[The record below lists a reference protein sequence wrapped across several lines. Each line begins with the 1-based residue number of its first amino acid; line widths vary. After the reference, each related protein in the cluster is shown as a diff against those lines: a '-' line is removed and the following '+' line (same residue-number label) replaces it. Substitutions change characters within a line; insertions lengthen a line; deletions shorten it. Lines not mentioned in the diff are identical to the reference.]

1 MGELEALRQ
10 VDFNWVVH
18 PDLVWDDELPD
29 APGLHGNICD
39 DIIDAARNLK
49 GARPALGRLLLGP
62 AGAGK
67 THLLAMLRRR
77 ASREGMTFV
86 MADLTDVRDFFETLL
101 LGFVVSLH
109 QPDASGHTQLH
120 SLFVRLIGALSSTV
134 DPQDYVN
141 RLAVQKPEG
150 LSAAIADILRNLQ
163 VRDAIHTAK
172 HRDVVRA
179 TVLLHARNFEVNS
192 VGSTWLQGS
201 QIEDDAK
208 ARFGFSTI
216 RQKPSEIVQGLSW
229 LASLCGPTIIAIDQL
244 DPIIAYN
251 RQAARAERV
260 REEDESVEL
269 AKKILNDL
277 CNGLGGLYSTTLR
290 TVPVVTC
297 LESSFGTLRE
307 FGLQSNLDRFE
318 PPESLPPLGDVATAK
333 AMIQL
338 RLERAYAAQNFNPP
352 HPTWPFAPTF
362 FEGAVGLAPRELLK
376 RCDGHRRAC
385 NGRGRVTELRAFTD
399 SLVEPS
405 GTPETTKWPELD
417 ERFQDLRGRADIPF
431 LLEEGFEDERLAR
444 LLVTAAA
451 CLVKE
456 APPDDAHDVVVDS
469 EFPGRNRIMP
479 LHARIRK
486 IELATGAEQHFCLR
500 AMEKTHAISFQA
512 RLRAAMTSSGIDRKL
527 GFRHLVLFRSN
538 PLPGGEVTA
547 KRLSDFYEKG
557 GVLMAP
563 EPDEIATLWALQQ
576 MSAEAH
582 EAFDGWLIARKPAH
596 NLRMLRSVRLNGAAG
611 LEAQGGSD
619 APPDSG
625 TPAAPP
631 QATAPSGNDNVSG
644 ASDTTH
650 ATASPPAPP
659 PQPKPSIAGVA
670 LPVGRQIIGGEPR
683 GAELGLPLLELR
695 KHTAIFAGAGSGKTV
710 LIKRLVEEAALLGV
724 PAIVIDTAN
733 DLAQLGDPWPDAPES
748 LRPEER
754 EKAER
759 FFETTETVVWTPGL
773 EGGNPLRLEP
783 LPDFSAL
790 LGDVDALND
799 ALAMAREALAD
810 IVAPGNRESTRNRL
824 GVLTAALRFFAEQG
838 GGNLENLVELL
849 NDLPTG
855 ADANIND
862 ARKYASKMADA
873 LRSQLQ
879 IDPMLASGGDALDP
893 AALFGL
899 DPAPRRTR
907 ISVINFVGLP
917 ALDQQQQFL
926 NRLAMTLFSW
936 IKKHPADSGTLRG
949 LLVLDEAKDFIPAM
963 SKSPCRDS
971 FMRLAAQA
979 RKYGLGLIFA
989 TQAPREIHNSIVTN
1003 CSTSFYGKGN
1013 APAVINAIKELLQN
1027 KGAPGDDVA
1036 RLAQGQFY
1044 VHNADVT
1051 RAPVKV
1057 ATNLC
1062 LSHHREPLAPQF
1074 ITELARRSRP

>member
-18 PDLVWDDELPD
+18 PDLVWDEELPD

-39 DIIDAARNLK
+39 DIIEAARNLK
-49 GARPALGRLLLGP
+49 GTRPALGRLLLGP

-120 SLFVRLIGALSSTV
+120 SLFVRLIGGLSSTV
-134 DPQDYVN
+134 DPGDYVN
-141 RLAVQKPEG
+141 RLAVQKPES
-150 LSAAIADILRNLQ
+150 LHAAIVDILRNLQ
-163 VRDAIHTAK
+163 VKDAIHTAK

-179 TVLLHARNFEVNS
+179 AVLLHARNFEVNS

-208 ARFGFSTI
+208 IRFGFSAV

-251 RQAARAERV
+251 RQAARAKRV

-318 PPESLPPLGDVATAK
+318 PPQALPPLGDVDTAK

-338 RLERAYAAQNFNPP
+338 RLERAYAARNFNPP
-352 HPTWPFAPTF
+352 YPTWPFAPSF
-362 FEGAVGLAPRELLK
+362 FEGAVGHAPRELLK
-376 RCDGHRRAC
+376 RCDAHRRAC
-385 NGRGRVTELRAFTD
+385 NGRGRVTELQAFTE
-399 SLVEPS
+399 SPVEPA
-405 GTPETTKWPELD
+405 GMPEVTKWPELD
-417 ERFQDLRGRADIPF
+417 GRFQELRRQADIPF
-431 LLEEGFEDERLAR
+431 LLEEGFEDERLSR

-456 APPDDAHDVVVDS
+456 TPLSDACDMVVDS

-486 IELATGAEQHFCLR
+486 IELATGAEQHYCLR
-500 AMEKTHAISFQA
+500 ALEKTHAISFQA

-527 GFRHLVLFRSN
+527 GFRHLVLFRSS

-547 KRLSDFYEKG
+547 KRLSNFYEKG

-563 EPDEIATLWALQQ
+563 DPVEIATLWALQQ

-582 EAFDGWLIARKPAH
+582 EAFDSWLIERKPAH
-596 NLRMLRSVRLNGAAG
+596 NLRMLKSIQLEKDAG
-611 LEAQGGSD
+611 PEAQTRGDS
-619 APPDSG
+619 PSESG
-625 TPAAPP
+625 TPVAA
-631 QATAPSGNDNVSG
+631 QVSALSGNEKSSVVSST
-644 ASDTTH
+644 ADATT
-650 ATASPPAPP
+650 PQPAPT
-659 PQPKPSIAGVA
+659 PQPMPTVANVA
-670 LPVGRQIIGGEPR
+670 LPVGRRVVGGEPR

-733 DLAQLGDPWPDAPES
+733 DLAQLGDPWPNAPES

-754 EKAER
+754 EKAAR

-783 LPDFSAL
+783 LPDFGAL

-824 GVLTAALRFFAEQG
+824 GVLTAALRYFAEQG

-849 NDLPTG
+849 NDLPAG
-855 ADANIND
+855 ADANISD
-862 ARKYASKMADA
+862 ARKYASKMADS

-879 IDPMLASGGDALDP
+879 IDPLLASGGDALDP
-893 AALFGL
+893 ASLFGL
-899 DPAPRRTR
+899 DPAVPRTR

-917 ALDQQQQFL
+917 ALEQQQQFL

-949 LLVLDEAKDFIPAM
+949 LLVLDEAKDFIPAV

-1051 RAPVKV
+1051 RTPVKV

-1074 ITELARRSRP
+1074 IAELARRARP

>member
-120 SLFVRLIGALSSTV
+120 SLFVRLIGGLSSTV
-134 DPQDYVN
+134 DPDDYVN

-150 LSAAIADILRNLQ
+150 LSAAIVDILRNLQ

-179 TVLLHARNFEVNS
+179 AVLLHARNFEVNS

-208 ARFGFSTI
+208 ARFGFSAM

-318 PPESLPPLGDVATAK
+318 PPQSLPPLGDVATAK

-376 RCDGHRRAC
+376 RCDAHRRAC
-385 NGRGRVTELRAFTD
+385 NGRGRVTELQAFTD
-399 SLVEPS
+399 SLVELA
-405 GTPETTKWPELD
+405 GTPEITKWPELD
-417 ERFQDLRGRADIPF
+417 ERFQVLRSQADISY
-431 LLEEGFEDERLAR
+431 LLDESFEDERLSR

-456 APPDDAHDVVVDS
+456 TPPDDAHDVVVDS

-500 AMEKTHAISFQA
+500 ALEKAHAISFQA

-563 EPDEIATLWALQQ
+563 DPDEIATLWALQQ
-576 MSAEAH
+576 MSAEAY
-582 EAFDGWLIARKPAH
+582 EAFDSWLIERKPAH
-596 NLRMLRSVRLNGAAG
+596 NLRMLRSIRLEKDAG
-611 LEAQGGSD
+611 PEAQRRSD
-619 APPDSG
+619 TPSESG
-625 TPAAPP
+625 TPVAA
-631 QATAPSGNDNVSG
+631 QVSAISGNENSSVVSSTADATVSQPAPS
-644 ASDTTH
+644 
-650 ATASPPAPP
+650 
-659 PQPKPSIAGVA
+659 PQPKPSFANVA
-670 LPVGRQIIGGEPR
+670 LPVGRRVIGGEPR

-733 DLAQLGDPWPDAPES
+733 DLAQLGDPWPNAPES
-748 LRPEER
+748 FRPEER
-754 EKAER
+754 EKTVR
-759 FFETTETVVWTPGL
+759 FFETTEIVVWTPGL

-790 LGDVDALND
+790 LEDVDALND

-824 GVLTAALRFFAEQG
+824 GVLTAALRYFAEQG

-849 NDLPTG
+849 SDLPTG

-899 DPAPRRTR
+899 DPAAPRTR

-949 LLVLDEAKDFIPAM
+949 LLVLDEAKDFIPAV

-971 FMRLAAQA
+971 FMRLGAQA

-1027 KGAPGDDVA
+1027 KGASGDDVA

-1051 RAPVKV
+1051 RTPVKV
-1057 ATNLC
+1057 AANLC
-1062 LSHHREPLAPQF
+1062 LSHHREPLAPQY
-1074 ITELARRSRP
+1074 IAELARRSRA

>member
-39 DIIDAARNLK
+39 DIIEAARNLK
-49 GARPALGRLLLGP
+49 GTRPALGRLLLGP

-109 QPDASGHTQLH
+109 QPDSSGHTQLH
-120 SLFVRLIGALSSTV
+120 SLFVRLIGGLSSTV
-134 DPQDYVN
+134 DPDDYVN

-150 LSAAIADILRNLQ
+150 LSAAIVDILRNLQ
-163 VRDAIHTAK
+163 VRDAIHTSK

-179 TVLLHARNFEVNS
+179 AVLLHARNFEVNS

-208 ARFGFSTI
+208 ARFGFSAT

-318 PPESLPPLGDVATAK
+318 PPQSLPPLGDVATAK

-352 HPTWPFAPTF
+352 YSTWPFAAPF
-362 FEGAVGLAPRELLK
+362 FEGAVGHAPRELLK
-376 RCDGHRRAC
+376 RCDAHRRAC
-385 NGRGRVTELRAFTD
+385 NGRGCVTELQAFTE
-399 SLVEPS
+399 SPVEPA
-405 GTPETTKWPELD
+405 GMPETTKWPELD
-417 ERFQDLRGRADIPF
+417 GRFQELRRQADIPY

-444 LLVTAAA
+444 LLVAAA
-451 CLVKE
+451 ASLVKE
-456 APPDDAHDVVVDS
+456 TPPDDAHDVVVDS

-500 AMEKTHAISFQA
+500 ALEKAHAISFQA

-563 EPDEIATLWALQQ
+563 DPDEIATLWALQQ

-582 EAFDGWLIARKPAH
+582 EAFDSWLIERKPAH
-596 NLRMLRSVRLNGAAG
+596 NLRMLRSIRLGKDAG
-611 LEAQGGSD
+611 PEAQTRGDS
-619 APPDSG
+619 PSESG
-625 TPAAPP
+625 TPVAVQISAL
-631 QATAPSGNDNVSG
+631 SGNENSSVVS
-644 ASDTTH
+644 STTD
-650 ATASPPAPP
+650 ATVLPPAPS
-659 PQPKPSIAGVA
+659 PQPKPSVA
-670 LPVGRQIIGGEPR
+670 NAELPVGRRVIGGEPR

-754 EKAER
+754 EKAVR
-759 FFETTETVVWTPGL
+759 YFQTTETVVWTPGL
-773 EGGNPLRLEP
+773 ESGNPLRLEP
-783 LPDFSAL
+783 LPDFGAL

-849 NDLPTG
+849 NDLPAG

-862 ARKYASKMADA
+862 ARKYASKMADS
-873 LRSQLQ
+873 LRSQIQ
-879 IDPMLASGGDALDP
+879 IDPLLASGGDALDP

-899 DPAPRRTR
+899 DPAVPRTR

-949 LLVLDEAKDFIPAM
+949 LLVLDEAKDFIPAV

-1044 VHNADVT
+1044 VHNADIT
-1051 RAPVKV
+1051 RTPVKV
-1057 ATNLC
+1057 AANLC
-1062 LSHHREPLAPQF
+1062 LSHHREPLAPQS
-1074 ITELARRSRP
+1074 IAELARCSRR